1 MTNIVVSRFLML
13 WKNSLDN
20 GFLCTGG
27 AKFD

>member
-1 MTNIVVSRFLML
+1 MTNTVGSRLIML

-27 AKFD
+27 AKFE